1 MKDDGTCVE
10 INRDK
15 FDKVKEIP
23 YLNQYNMEQLRLVAM
38 LSGCDY
44 TKGVP
49 GIGLKTAFQL
59 VRKYNNF
66 TKIMIA
72 LRSMGKNPD
81 TFSDEVKLAN
91 LAFQFQK
98 FSIQR
103 TKIDYIK

>member
-72 LRSMGKNPD
+72 LRSMGKK
-81 TFSDEVKLAN
+81 S
-91 LAFQFQK
+91 
-98 FSIQR
+98 
-103 TKIDYIK
+103 